1 MRRLAFT
8 LVELLVVIAII
19 GVLIG
24 LLLPAVQSAREAG
37 RRSTCANN
45 LKQLT
50 SAAMQHETSHAY
62 YPTGGWTGS
71 WSGDPNFGTGQGQPG
86 GWTYNILPHMEQQI
100 VHDLGLTSNGTA
112 APKTALGQ
120 AAQTTISVFHCP
132 SRRLAQLY
140 PIATPTCNSSGISA
154 AERTDYAANA
164 GTNQGP
170 NTLWPNPPSGGDPSA
185 VVRAQGFQFP
195 DTSAA
200 DGVIFTVSM
209 TTHADLRNGTSN
221 MIMFSE
227 KYLNP
232 LDYSTGGDPADNK
245 PLFAGFAYDWQ
256 RYGGLQV
263 GSAGATTFVLNG
275 PGAPNPI
282 NVVPVP
288 PMRDQRG
295 VPNPAP
301 PGSLPPFGS
310 AHADGLNVFT
320 CDGSGHWTSYNI
332 DPPTFAMLCSR
343 QNANPIDTTKLKW

>member
-1 MRRLAFT
+1 MRRFAFT

-50 SAAMQHETSHAY
+50 SAAMQHETAHTY

-71 WSGDPNFGTGQGQPG
+71 WSGDPDHGTGQWQPG
-86 GWTYNILPHMEQQI
+86 GWTYNILPYIEQQPL
-100 VHDLGLTSNGTA
+100 HDLGIGKQPA
-112 APKTALGQ
+112 AKMNDLAV
-120 AAQTTISVFHCP
+120 AAQTTVPVFCCP
-132 SRRLAQLY
+132 TRRLAARY
-140 PIATPTCNSSGISA
+140 PILPGNPTCNAATIDSA
-154 AERTDYAANA
+154 ARTDYAANA
-164 GTNQGP
+164 GTNQ
-170 NTLWPNPPSGGDPSA
+170 NILWTSAPTSVDNNYSNPSGY
-185 VVRAQGFQFP
+185 QYP
-195 DTSAA
+195 DMSAA

-227 KYLNP
+227 KYVEAVHYTDGQDL
-232 LDYSTGGDPADNK
+232 GDGRPI
-245 PLFAGFAYDWQ
+245 FAGFANDSQ
-256 RYGGLQV
+256 RWGGNQ
-263 GSAGATTFVLNG
+263 SAG
-275 PGAPNPI
+275 PNAFRINDPNSAIPI
-282 NVVPVP
+282 FVVPSP
-288 PMRDQRG
+288 PLRDQRG
-295 VPNPAP
+295 TPPNPT
-301 PGSLPPFGS
+301 SFGS

-332 DPPTFAMLCSR
+332 DSETFARLCSR